1 MHYNSFDTLYN
12 RRCNLGDTDVVLCCL
27 IRVSLIIHINMLSV
41 LTNQNI
47 SILIFGIHLHE
58 QT

>member
-1 MHYNSFDTLYN
+1 
-12 RRCNLGDTDVVLCCL
+12 
-27 IRVSLIIHINMLSV
+27 MLSV

-58 QT
+58 QTWLSLRKWAPLLCVVSEEVSLMKLKYKTDKTFFVLEA